1 MLKPSNIKGKTFD
14 TVKNGY
20 DPDAVN
26 SFLNEV
32 ADYVS
37 ELNQIN
43 EDNDAKIMKL
53 VEKIN
58 EYREDEEA
66 IKVAMIS
73 AQKESNRIISD
84 AQIQASEM
92 IDSAKTE
99 QVRIAE
105 QNAEECERIIRE
117 HKDRC
122 AELIRENTVDSQKKI
137 VAIRKAYQD
146 QKDAFDQLQ
155 AEVTLFKANLTE
167 LYNKQLHLI
176 MEIPQI
182 SESELQA
189 YEEKVQEAI
198 DAAEEAE
205 RIEAEKAELAAQQ
218 AAAEAQERAEAQ
230 EKLDEMLNTGS
241 IEPVI
246 HKNTYNDLKFGKNN

>member
-1 MLKPSNIKGKTFD
+1 MLKPSNIKGRTFD

-32 ADYVS
+32 ADYVA
-37 ELNQIN
+37 EVNQFN
-43 EDNDAKIMKL
+43 EDNEAKIMKL

-73 AQKESNRIISD
+73 AQKESNRIINE
-84 AQIQASEM
+84 AKTQASDM
-92 IDSAKTE
+92 IESAKTE

-105 QNAEECERIIRE
+105 QNAEECDRIIRE
-117 HKDRC
+117 HKDKC
-122 AELIRENTVDSQKKI
+122 AELIRENTADTQKKI
-137 VAIRKAYQD
+137 VAIRKAYDD
-146 QKDAFDQLQ
+146 QKEAFDKLQ
-155 AEVTLFKANLTE
+155 AEVTYFKANLTE

-176 MEIPQI
+176 MDIPQM
-182 SESELQA
+182 SEDDLKE
-189 YEEKVQEAI
+189 YEDQVQKAI

-205 RIEAEKAELAAQQ
+205 RIESERAAKS
-218 AAAEAQERAEAQ
+218 AEAEITQEVNETQERIE
-230 EKLDEMLNTGS
+230 ELLNTGS
-241 IEPVI
+241 FDPVI
-246 HKNTYNDLKFGKNN
+246 PKNTYNDLRFGKNN

>member
-1 MLKPSNIKGKTFD
+1 MMLKPSNIKGRTFD

-32 ADYVS
+32 ADYVA
-37 ELNQIN
+37 EVNQFN
-43 EDNDAKIMKL
+43 EDNEAKIMKL

-73 AQKESNRIISD
+73 AQKESNRIINE
-84 AQIQASEM
+84 AKTQASDM
-92 IDSAKTE
+92 IESAKTE

-105 QNAEECERIIRE
+105 QNAEECDRIIRE
-117 HKDRC
+117 HKDKC
-122 AELIRENTVDSQKKI
+122 AELIRENTADTQKKI
-137 VAIRKAYQD
+137 VAIRKAYDD
-146 QKDAFDQLQ
+146 QKEAFDKLQ
-155 AEVTLFKANLTE
+155 AEVTYFKANLTE

-176 MEIPQI
+176 MDIPQM
-182 SESELQA
+182 SEDDLKE
-189 YEEKVQEAI
+189 YEDQVQKAI

-205 RIEAEKAELAAQQ
+205 RIESERAAKSAEIETTP
-218 AAAEAQERAEAQ
+218 EVNETQERIE
-230 EKLDEMLNTGS
+230 ELLNTGS
-241 IEPVI
+241 FDPVI
-246 HKNTYNDLKFGKNN
+246 PKNTYNDLRFGKNN